1 VHALK
6 LTRPTK
12 HLTRKL
18 RSCLRKRVGGMN
30 LEATRM
36 GTPCYFKYVSANTV
50 PSCPRLHSSQ
60 RLYQALTSPTPPP
73 GPPYVSSTNFASL
86 RAGPGTA
93 RPLHSSDSEKHPAVT
108 TFRVSS
114 KDRTFVDEV
123 TYRGSSVKLADWLHL
138 SNPDDPSRPIIAQ
151 VFKCYVSDEP

>member
-1 VHALK
+1 M
-6 LTRPTK
+6 LTRRTK
-12 HLTRKL
+12 RLTRK
-18 RSCLRKRVGGMN
+18 SPNCLKKRVGGMN
-30 LEATRM
+30 PGATRM
-36 GTPCYFKYVSANTV
+36 GTSCFFKYV
-50 PSCPRLHSSQ
+50 PLIHLHHAHVYASSQ
-60 RLYQALTSPTPPP
+60 RLYQALTSPTPPS

-93 RPLHSSDSEKHPAVT
+93 RPLHSSSDSEKLPAVT

-123 TYRGSSVKLADWLHL
+123 TYRGWSVKLADWLHL
-138 SNPDDPSRPIIAQ
+138 SNPDDPSKPIIAQ